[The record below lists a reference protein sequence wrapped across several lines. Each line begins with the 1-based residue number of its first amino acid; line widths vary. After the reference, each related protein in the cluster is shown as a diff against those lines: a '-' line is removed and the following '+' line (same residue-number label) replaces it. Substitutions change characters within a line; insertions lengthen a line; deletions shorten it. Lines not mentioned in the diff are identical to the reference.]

1 MVIVASGMVR
11 WRVRLA
17 TTFGTQPTASSL
29 QQSTVFA
36 EEKVWKIFLS
46 ALFRAFWRKNVLPTS
61 FQAFLEG
68 HKHKAECRVHFSFVK
83 ELLS

>member
-36 EEKVWKIFLS
+36 EEEVLSFCVIQSVLEEKCSSYKFSSIFGG
-46 ALFRAFWRKNVLPTS
+46 T
-61 FQAFLEG
+61 
-68 HKHKAECRVHFSFVK
+68 
-83 ELLS
+83 